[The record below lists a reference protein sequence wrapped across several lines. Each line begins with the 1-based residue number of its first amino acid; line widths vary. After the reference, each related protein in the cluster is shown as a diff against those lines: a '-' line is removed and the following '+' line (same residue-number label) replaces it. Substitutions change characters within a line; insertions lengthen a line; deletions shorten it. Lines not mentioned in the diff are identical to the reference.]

1 MINAIIMASGLSKR
15 MGDNKLLLDFKG
27 IPMIEYAF
35 IEINKCYFNEVI
47 VVSQYEEILS
57 LSKRYKFK
65 GVYNKD
71 AYIGQSESIK
81 LGILNSSK
89 CDGYMFFVGDQPFI
103 ESFYINKIIDKFNED
118 KNYIIIPM
126 CGNKKG
132 NPVIFPYNKKNE
144 LLTLKDDEKGK
155 KIINKS
161 SKLKYINVS
170 ENMLI
175 DIDNK
180 VDYEKFRG
188 VLR

>member
-15 MGDNKLLLDFKG
+15 MGENKLLLDFKG

-35 IEINKCYFNEVI
+35 IEISKCCFNEVI
-47 VVSQYEEILS
+47 VVSQYEDVLN
-57 LSKRYKFK
+57 LSKKYKFK
-65 GVYNKD
+65 NVYNKK

-118 KNYIIIPM
+118 KSHIIIPKYG
-126 CGNKKG
+126 GNKG
-132 NPVIFPYNKKNE
+132 NPVIFPYNKKDE
-144 LLTLKDDEKGK
+144 LLKLKDDEKGK
-155 KIINKS
+155 KVVNKS
-161 SKLKYINVS
+161 SKINYIDVS

-188 VLR
+188 V